1 MIVAILN
8 IVVTE
13 TITVEKTGV
22 MIEILIPIIGK

>member
-8 IVVTE
+8 IVVTK